1 MYIIVTHVDSLTK
14 LPVNIAPLA
23 NGPSFPEV
31 KGLNVLWWNQT
42 EWPTDM
48 PLFYGT
54 CDDDAALDIAGV
66 IGSITE
72 EEFLAKRAAEEE
84 SFAKQEAER
93 ELQSPDVSNAT
104 VPV

>member
-14 LPVNIAPLA
+14 LPVDIAPLS
-23 NGPSFPEV
+23 NGPAFPDV
-31 KGLNVLWWNQT
+31 KGLELDWWNQS

-54 CDDDAALDIAGV
+54 CDDDAVLDVPGV
-66 IGSITE
+66 IGAISE
-72 EEFLAKRAAEEE
+72 EDFLAKRESERD

-93 ELQSPDVSNAT
+93 ELQSLSNEN
-104 VPV
+104 VLI